1 MSQYPQSHHEEEDY
15 EQLPTGPRKSR
26 ITMWVILS
34 LLGIMLLGAGSVALY
49 VWNGLRPTAS
59 GDPIRIEVKSGTSPF
74 ELAEQLEKDG
84 IIRSAFIFK
93 YYLKL
98 KDEGNRFQAG
108 NYDMTPGMELDAVIA
123 KLNAGDTVKAETV
136 KFTIPEG
143 FTAVQI
149 AAKLGTEGA
158 ASQDEL
164 MKLID
169 ENRAWEDVDSVLQIP
184 ADSGELHHLE
194 GYLFPET
201 YELKKGATA
210 EEIIRRMLAE
220 TDRKLNSLPELDEK
234 LETLGLTLHQLLTIA
249 SLIEREVVVD
259 EERPIVASVIYNRI
273 KEGMPLQ
280 IDATIQYLLDKQKER
295 LMEKDLEV
303 ESPYNTYLNKGLPPG
318 PIASPSLKSIQ
329 AALNP
334 DTTDYL
340 YYVTKKDG
348 SQTHLFAKT
357 YKEHLRNIDESNTT
371 AGQ

>member
-1 MSQYPQSHHEEEDY
+1 MSQYPQSYHEEDEY
-15 EQLPTGPRKSR
+15 EPLPTGPRRSR
-26 ITMWVILS
+26 ITMWVILT

-49 VWNGLRPTAS
+49 VWNGLRPTQA

-74 ELAEQLEKDG
+74 NLAEQLEDEG

-108 NYDMTPGMELDAVIA
+108 AYEMTPGMELDAVIA

-149 AAKLGTEGA
+149 AAKLADEGIVN
-158 ASQDEL
+158 QDEM

-169 ENRAWEDVDSVLQIP
+169 ENRNWEDVDSVLQIP
-184 ADSGELHHLE
+184 TDSKELHHLE

-201 YELKKGATA
+201 YELKKGVTA
-210 EEIIRRMLAE
+210 EEIIKRMLSE
-220 TDRKLNSLPELDEK
+220 TDRKLNSVAELDEK
-234 LETLGLTLHQLLTIA
+234 LESLGLTVHQMLTIA

-273 KEGMPLQ
+273 KAGMPLQ

-303 ESPYNTYLNKGLPPG
+303 VSPYNTYLNKGLPPG

-329 AALNP
+329 AALSP

-348 SQTHLFAKT
+348 SHSHLFAKT
-357 YKEHLRNIDESNTT
+357 YKEHLRNIEESNKT
-371 AGQ
+371 AG

>member
-1 MSQYPQSHHEEEDY
+1 
-15 EQLPTGPRKSR
+15 
-26 ITMWVILS
+26 
-34 LLGIMLLGAGSVALY
+34 
-49 VWNGLRPTAS
+49 
-59 GDPIRIEVKSGTSPF
+59 
-74 ELAEQLEKDG
+74 
-84 IIRSAFIFK
+84 
-93 YYLKL
+93 LKL
-98 KDEGNRFQAG
+98 KDEGSRFQAG
-108 NYDMTPGMELDAVIA
+108 NYEMTPGMELDAIIA
-123 KLNAGDTVKAETV
+123 KLNEGDTIKAETV

-143 FTAVQI
+143 FTAAQI
-149 AAKLGTEGA
+149 AAKLGSEGV

-169 ENRAWEDVDSVLQIP
+169 EKLTWEDVDSVLQIP
-184 ADSGELHHLE
+184 ADSGELHRLE

-210 EEIIRRMLAE
+210 EEIIKRMLAE
-220 TDRKLNSLPELDEK
+220 TDRKLDTVPELDEK
-234 LETLGLTLHQLLTIA
+234 IEALGLTLHQLLTIA

-273 KEGMPLQ
+273 NEGMPLQ

-318 PIASPSLKSIQ
+318 PIASPSLKSIE

-334 DTTDYL
+334 DITDYL

-348 SQTHLFAKT
+348 SHTHLFAKT
-357 YKEHLRNIDESNTT
+357 YKEHLRNIEESNKT
-371 AGQ
+371 AG